1 MKIYDAM
8 DLCQR
13 GVMYSN
19 REQLLEALVLT
30 GGSDLVRYHLQA
42 RTEQVSALAL
52 EVSQNP
58 SNLGALLSLGHAYYH
73 IGEYEKSL
81 GVLQRVLEKE
91 PPQPHAN
98 LYMGYNLMELG
109 RQKEAKTYFKTTVK
123 NNPAQLRGVMQEL
136 ALIDL
141 HARLKADPENLGLLN
156 AVAQFYNMKKE
167 FQKSLGYSF
176 KVLEGDPLNKKA
188 LQSIVFSYRGRGE
201 PREVLDYGNR
211 YAMAD
216 PEEIH
221 LQYILGEIYVKT
233 LRCEKAVP
241 YLEQVLKK
249 DDTYR
254 NAQSLLN
261 ECLSRVSGGKENS

>member
-1 MKIYDAM
+1 M
-8 DLCQR
+8 DLYQR

-30 GGSDLVRYHLQA
+30 GDSDLVRYHLQA

-58 SNLGALLSLGHAYYH
+58 SNLGALLSLGHAYYQ

-81 GVLQRVLEKE
+81 GVLQGVLEKE
-91 PPQPHAN
+91 PRQPHAN

-123 NNPAQLRGVMQEL
+123 NDPAQLRGVMQEL

-156 AVAQFYNMKKE
+156 AVAQFYNIEKRIPE
-167 FQKSLGYSF
+167 IARIFFQGF
-176 KVLEGDPLNKKA
+176 
-188 LQSIVFSYRGRGE
+188 RGG
-201 PREVLDYGNR
+201 
-211 YAMAD
+211 
-216 PEEIH
+216 
-221 LQYILGEIYVKT
+221 T
-233 LRCEKAVP
+233 L
-241 YLEQVLKK
+241 
-249 DDTYR
+249 
-254 NAQSLLN
+254 
-261 ECLSRVSGGKENS
+261 